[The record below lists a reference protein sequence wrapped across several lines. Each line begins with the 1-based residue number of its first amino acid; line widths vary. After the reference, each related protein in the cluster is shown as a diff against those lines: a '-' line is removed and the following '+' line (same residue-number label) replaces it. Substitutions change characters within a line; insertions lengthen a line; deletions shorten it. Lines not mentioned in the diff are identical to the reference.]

1 MDEVAIHMD
10 DVTIHTE
17 EGLALEAVLRMP
29 DAEVRGGAVVCH
41 SHPLY
46 GGSKD
51 HPLLWALRASLA
63 RAGLAVLAFNY
74 RGVMGSEGEHDFG
87 IGEVRDA
94 NAAVSFVKGR
104 TPGPTLLVGWSF
116 GANVALREAVQDP
129 RVGALALVGTPLAAD
144 RLPNLPP
151 LPSPDALAAY
161 QRPVLLLSGERDAF
175 SPPGEL
181 RIMGRKLPDASV
193 EIMGGAD
200 HYFAKRERDA
210 AARVAGFA
218 ENRLFG
224 IVG

>member
-1 MDEVAIHMD
+1 LDEVTFRTD
-10 DVTIHTE
+10 D
-17 EGLALEAVLRMP
+17 GLALEGVLRMP
-29 DAEVRGGAVVCH
+29 DGEPGGGAVVCH

-51 HPLLWALRASLA
+51 HPLLWALRAALA

-94 NAAVSFVKGR
+94 SAAVSLIEGR
-104 TPGPTLLVGWSF
+104 TSGPMLLVGWSF
-116 GANVALREAVQDP
+116 GANVALREAVDDP
-129 RVGALALVGTPLAAD
+129 RVDALVLIGTPLAAD

-151 LPSPDALAAY
+151 MPSAAALAAY

-181 RIMGRKLPDASV
+181 RILGRKLPDASV
-193 EIMGGAD
+193 QILSGAD
-200 HYFAKRERDA
+200 HYFAKCEGEA
-210 AARVAGFA
+210 ATIVAGFA
-218 ENRLFG
+218 VERLFG
-224 IVG
+224 SGA